1 MYTYLNQKRFY
12 RWCFTLLSAIVIFSC
27 DHDEDFYYNDT
38 TIPNISDN
46 QHVITIFRNTF
57 REYASLDIDYSL
69 EGLHPGNFAPVWDE
83 ATLYT
88 DTDRLTLTSPII
100 TEATYDGSFICNS
113 NTTITYHT
121 AIAQQ
126 MILVYDFNNECF
138 SFYIASIIPNE
149 ENATESRLKALKMF
163 DIFTPE
169 SSFSGTVVYSN
180 MTTNYTIAVEQYDS
194 GHVTNVRT
202 LFNFSGNIERDIEE
216 MENII
221 GAKRI
226 CRNVRALTRD
236 SEFTFTGM
244 NYIDGVTCT
253 APQNSP
259 SQTTYTAPTPTYT
272 IPRGDFGP
280 LPPTYPDYANRP
292 HGGIGHS
299 TKNNTSSSAHPSTMP
314 SAPTKTSQKNNSP
327 NKVNVTLE
335 LEEGADKALYAQIK
349 PILENILTDLRA
361 MGIEKELK
369 FSLNSIKFRVARY
382 CSANA
387 RVVTEKN
394 GTKYIDICSK
404 WLGNDIYQYTYNDQ
418 KSIIFHE
425 IWHYLFDTKV
435 VDKDKTVNLPHTMDW
450 GVKDTTDFRY
460 IFQKYYT
467 DFGKMNYPQKEQD
480 IKDRFIF
487 TLVYSP
493 ILYQNEINA
502 YNAEMKYFNDNL
514 LSEGYRLERKYIL
527 EKYKF
532 LKPLADEYYK

>member
-1 MYTYLNQKRFY
+1 MYTYLTQKRFF
-12 RWCFTLLSAIVIFSC
+12 RWYFTLLSAIVISSC

-38 TIPNISDN
+38 TTPNISDN

-113 NTTITYHT
+113 DTTITYHT

-253 APQNSP
+253 APKNSP

-272 IPRGDFGP
+272 VPCSDFGP
-280 LPPTYPDYANRP
+280 LPHTYPDYANRP

-314 SAPTKTSQKNNSP
+314 SAPTKTSQGNTKESAGIP
-327 NKVNVTLE
+327 QEIINKISEYKFV
-335 LEEGADKALYAQIK
+335 DK
-349 PILENILTDLRA
+349 
-361 MGIEKELK
+361 M
-369 FSLNSIKFRVARY
+369 IKFIASKGIKITIKY
-382 CSANA
+382 NSKIGYSAM
-387 RVVTEKN
+387 
-394 GTKYIDICSK
+394 
-404 WLGNDIYQYTYNDQ
+404 YNPNN
-418 KSIIFHE
+418 KSITIKDAKSFSSYAFVHELFHAYQDAFYNGGIAQYSLGKPGFCNIE
-425 IWHYLFDTKV
+425 FECNLFMKQFDMGKPKGWGDVTTQMAIKMKASENLYSFTEVQYQQGLIEFKNYFREYNTKSIS
-435 VDKDKTVNLPHTMDW
+435 
-450 GVKDTTDFRY
+450 Y
-460 IFQKYYT
+460 IRFQAIEYIQKY
-467 DFGKMNYPQKEQD
+467 
-480 IKDRFIF
+480 
-487 TLVYSP
+487 
-493 ILYQNEINA
+493 
-502 YNAEMKYFNDNL
+502 
-514 LSEGYRLERKYIL
+514 
-527 EKYKF
+527 
-532 LKPLADEYYK
+532 